1 MDDGLFG
8 SGKVMVIGVAV
19 FGLVPLKN
27 GSVSVESEFLALVE
41 GVERAAEAKKMSGFC
56 HFREGICLYK
66 KI

>member
-1 MDDGLFG
+1 
-8 SGKVMVIGVAV
+8 MVIGVAV

-41 GVERAAEAKKMSGFC
+41 EVERAAETKEMSGFC